1 MKKLI
6 LSLALLLAI
15 AVVPAIAGDFQAL
28 NNLSDQEQVALNTMT
43 NEQLAVVEGA
53 QYDGLNLEEIQVN
66 FSSVDDITQ
75 TQTAA
80 NSSTVTQSN
89 SCSYARCKN
98 SASVF
103 QYISQSQSGVAQANV
118 VND

>member
-28 NNLSDQEQVALNTMT
+28 NNLSDQKQIALNTMT

-53 QYDGLNLEEIQVN
+53 QIDIDDIQVN
-66 FSSVDDITQ
+66 LSVVDDITQ
-75 TQTAA
+75 TQTATQT
-80 NSSTVTQSN
+80 STVTQSN
-89 SCSYARCKN
+89 TCAFSKCSN
-98 SASVF
+98 SATVT
-103 QYISQSQSGVAQANV
+103 QVIQQSQSGVAQANV
-118 VND
+118 D

>member
-6 LSLALLLAI
+6 LSLALLLAF

-28 NNLSDQEQVALNTMT
+28 NNLSDQEQMALNTMT

-53 QYDGLNLEEIQVN
+53 LFDIQAN
-66 FSSVDDITQ
+66 ISFVDDITQ

-80 NSSTVTQSN
+80 QSASVSQSN
-89 SCSYARCKN
+89 SCTFSRCKN
-98 SASVF
+98 EAKVTQF
-103 QYISQSQSGVAQANV
+103 IAQSQSGVAQANV
-118 VND
+118 D